1 MKKKIPMTLKSNE
14 RVVSLGLGPRTC
26 LEFPCG
32 FKLYSADNS
41 KITVLIVKP
50 EDQFVRISKYEPEYV
65 KE

>member
-1 MKKKIPMTLKSNE
+1 MKKKIPLNLKPNE

-32 FKLYSADNS
+32 FRVYSADTT

-50 EDQFVRISKYEPEYV
+50 SDQFVSITKYEPEYV
-65 KE
+65 EE